1 LADLQLFH
9 HFITTTYQAMAVEG
23 GQGLWQADLVQLDF
37 EFPSILHLVLA
48 LAALHAAYESQS

>member
-1 LADLQLFH
+1 
-9 HFITTTYQAMAVEG
+9 MAVEG